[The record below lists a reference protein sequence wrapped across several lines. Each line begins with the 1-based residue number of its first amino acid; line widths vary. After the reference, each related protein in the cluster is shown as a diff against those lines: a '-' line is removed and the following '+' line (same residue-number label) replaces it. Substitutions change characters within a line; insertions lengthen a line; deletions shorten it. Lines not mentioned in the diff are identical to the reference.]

1 MRKDVNLNSKR
12 YNYFPQKVGE
22 GKIIESPAGKV
33 LKVNKLSKPETKD
46 TIKIEKKNT
55 LWEKIIDILNF
66 IFAIILKFNLEI

>member
-1 MRKDVNLNSKR
+1 
-12 YNYFPQKVGE
+12 VGE

-55 LWEKIIDILNF
+55 L
-66 IFAIILKFNLEI
+66 